1 MTEYRD
7 SVESICASIVVEDII
22 NQLPLFPSTSSKHG
36 TAREEVSEAEEK
48 DVEAVPIQI
57 SLTKKRDEQR
67 NSPKDIT
74 SRYGLLLIGVLFAKL
89 FPLTGKGLLPPFL
102 PQYPKIV

>member
-1 MTEYRD
+1 MTENRD

-22 NQLPLFPSTSSKHG
+22 NKLPLFPLTSSKHG
-36 TAREEVSEAEEK
+36 TARGGVLEAEEK
-48 DVEAVPIQI
+48 DVETVAIQI

-74 SRYGLLLIGVLFAKL
+74 SRYSF
-89 FPLTGKGLLPPFL
+89 
-102 PQYPKIV
+102 

>member
-1 MTEYRD
+1 MTENRD

-74 SRYGLLLIGVLFAKL
+74 SRYGLLVCNWC
-89 FPLTGKGLLPPFL
+89 PV
-102 PQYPKIV
+102 YKIISFDRG